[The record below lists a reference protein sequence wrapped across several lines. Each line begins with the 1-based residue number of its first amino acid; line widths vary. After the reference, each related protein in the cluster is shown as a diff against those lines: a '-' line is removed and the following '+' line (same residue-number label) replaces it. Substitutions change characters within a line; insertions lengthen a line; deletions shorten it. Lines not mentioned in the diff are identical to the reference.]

1 MTAEAQLHLIR
12 GAIAAKAACGV
23 EVLCSWCRR
32 VRGEDGV
39 WSAECVDVSQHRFGH
54 FTHGI
59 CPTCLEE
66 HFRELARIADKSPEL
81 SLARPDTRSLWT

>member
-1 MTAEAQLHLIR
+1 MTAEAQLNLIR
-12 GAIAAKAACGV
+12 GAISAKSKTGI

-32 VRGEDGV
+32 VRREDGV
-39 WSAECVDVSQHRFGH
+39 WSSECVDSSQHRFGH

-66 HFRELARIADKSPEL
+66 HFRELARIVDKSDEKPL
-81 SLARPDTRSLWT
+81 DRLDSRSLWA